1 MSFKTNN
8 LFLLIGV
15 FTISSLL
22 FSSCKEDEV
31 VVVDPTDCI
40 EHTGNITSDETWS
53 ADRCHVMVGRII
65 ITEGAT
71 LTIEPGALIKG
82 RAGTNA
88 NAAVLMIATDGKI
101 NAAGTAANP
110 IIFTSEADNIE
121 LGQLAGTNL
130 TETDNSLW
138 GGVIILG
145 NAPVSPGTG
154 TTDRIEGIPAD
165 IAEAIYGGN
174 DATHNS
180 GTFTYVSIRHGG
192 VALEPDKEING
203 LTLGGVGSGTT
214 INHIEV
220 VANFDDGIE
229 FFGGTVNLDDA
240 IVMYQG
246 DDAFDIDQAYSGTI
260 NNYIYVGG
268 ATSDNAMEID
278 GPEGSENA
286 AGAFT
291 MQNGSLKGPGDDFAF
306 LRSAAQGTVK
316 ASYFFDFPADA
327 TVIIG
332 GDDAFTNLQNDVLQ
346 IQNCE
351 FNVSGLIE
359 DISVTND
366 VTIMDAENIL
376 DAKFTTNTVS
386 ATPTVGADKSAF
398 TGWTYADAT
407 GVLVD
412 F

>member
-8 LFLLIGV
+8 IFLLVGV
-15 FTISSLL
+15 FAISSLL
-22 FSSCKEDEV
+22 FSSCKEDEGI
-31 VVVDPTDCI
+31 VVDPTDCI

-65 ITEGAT
+65 VTDGAT
-71 LTIEPGALIKG
+71 LTIEPGALIQG
-82 RAGTNA
+82 RAGKNA
-88 NAAVLMIATDGKI
+88 NAAVLVIATDGKI
-101 NAAGTAANP
+101 NAAGNAANP

-165 IAEAIYGGN
+165 VEEAVYGGS

-214 INHIEV
+214 INHVEV

-229 FFGGTVNLDDA
+229 FFGGSVDVNDA

-246 DDAFDIDQAYSGTI
+246 DDAFDIDQAYSGTV

-268 ATSDNAMEID
+268 ATSDNGLEID
-278 GPEGSENA
+278 GPEGSANA
-286 AGAFT
+286 TGKFT
-291 MQNGSLKGPGDDFAF
+291 MQNGSLKGPGDDFAS
-306 LRSAAQGTVK
+306 LRSAAQGVVK
-316 ASYFFDFPADA
+316 NSYFFDFPADA
-327 TVIIG
+327 AVIIG
-332 GDDAFTNLQNDVLQ
+332 GDDAFTNVQAEELQ

-351 FNVSGLIE
+351 FNTSGLIE
-359 DISVTND
+359 DVSVTTD

-376 DAKFTTNTVS
+376 DSNFNTNTVTT
-386 ATPTVGADKSAF
+386 TPTVGADKTAF

-407 GVLVD
+407 GALVD

>member
-1 MSFKTNN
+1 MNFKTNN
-8 LFLLIGV
+8 LLLLIGV
-15 FTISSLL
+15 FAISSLL
-22 FSSCKEDEV
+22 FSSCKEDETP
-31 VVVDPTDCI
+31 VVDPTDCV

-53 ADRCHVMVGRII
+53 ADRCHVMIGRII
-65 ITEGAT
+65 VTAGAT
-71 LTIEPGALIKG
+71 LTIEPGALVQG

-88 NAAVLMIATDGKI
+88 NAAVLMIATDGTI

-121 LGQLAGTNL
+121 PGQLTGTNL
-130 TETDNSLW
+130 TETDNGLW

-145 NAPVSPGTG
+145 EAPISPGTG

-165 IAEAIYGGN
+165 VAEAVYGGS
-174 DATHNS
+174 DAADNS

-214 INHIEV
+214 INHVEV

-229 FFGGTVNLDDA
+229 LFGGTVNIDDA

-246 DDAFDIDQAYSGTI
+246 DDAFDIDQAYAGTV

-268 ATSDNAMEID
+268 ATSDNGLEID

-286 AGAFT
+286 AGTFT
-291 MQNGSLKGPGDDFAF
+291 MQNGSLKGPGDDFAS
-306 LRSAAQGTVK
+306 LRSAAQGVIKT
-316 ASYFFDFPADA
+316 SYFFDFPADA
-327 TVIIG
+327 AVVIG
-332 GDDAFTNLQNDVLQ
+332 GNDAFTNVQNDVLQ
-346 IQNCE
+346 IENCQ
-351 FNVSGLIE
+351 FNTNGLIE
-359 DISVTND
+359 DVSVTSD
-366 VTIMDAENIL
+366 VSTTDAENIL
-376 DAKFTTNTVS
+376 DSKFTTNTVS
-386 ATPTVGADKSAF
+386 ATATVGADKSAF

-407 GVLVD
+407 DALAD